1 MGERNVFRHQFT
13 RDIGKFMKPSILIV
27 DDDEVMRETLSDVL
41 KKRGYEIFSV
51 GSGNGALSLM
61 KKSIIDLILLD
72 MRLPDIDGLEVLKKI
87 KEFDT
92 EILVIMMTAYSD
104 VQTAVS
110 SMKSGAYDYINKPFE
125 LDELKLLIEKG
136 LETKSL
142 INEVR
147 RLHRQQKENYENSHI
162 YGVSPQIHYVKELIG
177 MISKTHKTSVLI
189 QGESGTGKELA
200 ANAIHYSSHR
210 QDKPLMKINCSA
222 IPDSLLESELFGY
235 EKGAFTDAKN
245 TKKGLFELADGGT
258 VFLDEIGDMN
268 PFLQSKILRVLEN
281 QTFMRVGGERE
292 IKVDIRVIA
301 ATNKNLEAMVKEGLF
316 RKDLYYRLKV
326 MVVEMPPLRDR
337 LEDILLLSSLF
348 IEENNKEYN
357 KTIKGFSDEAKK
369 LMVQYAWPGNVRE
382 LKNVIERAMILTD
395 QEVITPKHLPFELKQ
410 TEKMAQENRGEEISE
425 ATMDLSD
432 MSLEGMEKHHLSKV
446 LKRLEWNKSKASK
459 FLGISRATLRAK
471 IKKYNIADN

>member
-1 MGERNVFRHQFT
+1 
-13 RDIGKFMKPSILIV
+13 MKPSILIV
-27 DDDEVMRETLSDVL
+27 DDDEIMQQTLSDVL

-51 GSGNGALSLM
+51 GSGNGALSAI
-61 KKSIIDLILLD
+61 KKNVIDLVLLD
-72 MRLPDIDGLEVLKKI
+72 MRLPDVDGIEVLKKI
-87 KEFDT
+87 KELDT

-110 SMKSGAYDYINKPFE
+110 AMKSGAYHYINKPFE
-125 LDELKLLIEKG
+125 LEELKLLIEKG

-147 RLHRQQKENYENSHI
+147 RLHRQQKEEYQNSHI
-162 YGVSPQIHYVKELIG
+162 DGVSPQIQYVKELIG

-200 ANAIHYSSHR
+200 ANAIHYNSKRSNR
-210 QDKPLMKINCSA
+210 PLMKINCSA

-245 TKKGLFELADGGT
+245 TKRGLFELADGGT
-258 VFLDEIGDMN
+258 VFLDEIGDMK

-292 IKVDIRVIA
+292 IKVDVRIIA
-301 ATNKNLEAMVKEGLF
+301 ATNRNLETLVREGLF

-326 MVVEMPPLRDR
+326 MVIEMPPLRER
-337 LEDILLLSSLF
+337 VEDILLLSNLF
-348 IEENNKEYN
+348 IEENNREHN
-357 KTIKGFSDEAKK
+357 KNLRGFSEEARN
-369 LMVQYAWPGNVRE
+369 LMAQYHWPGNVRE

-395 QEVITPKHLPFELKQ
+395 QEVITPKHLPFELRQ
-410 TEKMAQENRGEEISE
+410 IGGFDQANTTPQLSENADE
-425 ATMDLSD
+425 
-432 MSLEGMEKHHLSKV
+432 MSLEHLEKIHLSRV

-459 FLGISRATLRAK
+459 VLGISRATLRAK
-471 IKKYNIADN
+471 IKRYNLLEN

>member
-1 MGERNVFRHQFT
+1 
-13 RDIGKFMKPSILIV
+13 MKPSILIV
-27 DDDEVMRETLSDVL
+27 DDDEVMQQTLSDVL
-41 KKRGYEIFSV
+41 KKRGYEIFLV
-51 GSGNGALSLM
+51 GSGNGALSVI
-61 KKSIIDLILLD
+61 KKNVIDLVLLD
-72 MRLPDIDGLEVLKKI
+72 MRLPDVDGIEVLKKI
-87 KEFDT
+87 KELDT

-110 SMKSGAYDYINKPFE
+110 SMKSGAYHYINKPFE
-125 LDELKLLIEKG
+125 LEELKLLIEKG

-147 RLHRQQKENYENSHI
+147 RLHRQQKEEYQNSHI
-162 YGVSPQIHYVKELIG
+162 DGVSPQIQYVKELIG

-200 ANAIHYSSHR
+200 ANAIHYNSKRSHR
-210 QDKPLMKINCSA
+210 PLMKINCSA

-258 VFLDEIGDMN
+258 VFLDEIGDMK

-292 IKVDIRVIA
+292 IKVDVRIIA
-301 ATNKNLEAMVKEGLF
+301 ATNKNLETLVKEGAF

-326 MVVEMPPLRDR
+326 MVIEMPPLRER
-337 LEDILLLSSLF
+337 VEDILLLSNLF
-348 IEENNKEYN
+348 IEENNREHN
-357 KTIKGFSDEAKK
+357 KNLRGFSEDARK
-369 LMVQYAWPGNVRE
+369 LMAQYHWPGNVRE

-395 QEVITPKHLPFELKQ
+395 QEFITPKHLPFELRQ
-410 TEKMAQENRGEEISE
+410 IEGFDRVNTTPELLELTDE
-425 ATMDLSD
+425 
-432 MSLEGMEKHHLSKV
+432 MSLDHLEKVHLSRV

-459 FLGISRATLRAK
+459 VLGISRATLRAK
-471 IKKYNIADN
+471 IKRYNLTDN

>member
-1 MGERNVFRHQFT
+1 MGEGDFFCHSLTRN
-13 RDIGKFMKPSILIV
+13 IGKLMKPSILIV
-27 DDDEVMRETLSDVL
+27 DDDEVMQETLSDVL
-41 KKRGYEIFSV
+41 RKRGYEIFTV
-51 GSGNGALSLM
+51 GSGNGALPM
-61 KKSIIDLILLD
+61 IKKNVIDLILLD

-87 KEFDT
+87 KEFDN

-110 SMKSGAYDYINKPFE
+110 AMKSGAYDYINKPFE
-125 LDELKLLIEKG
+125 LEELKLLIEKG
-136 LETKSL
+136 LEMKSL

-147 RLHRQQKENYENSHI
+147 RLHRQQKENYQNSHI

-200 ANAIHYSSHR
+200 ANAIHYNSHR
-210 QDKPLMKINCSA
+210 SDKPLMKINCSA

-245 TKKGLFELADGGT
+245 TKKGLFELADSGT

-292 IKVDIRVIA
+292 IKVDIRIVA
-301 ATNKNLEAMVKEGLF
+301 ATNKDLETMVREGFF

-326 MVVEMPPLRDR
+326 MVMEMPPLRDR
-337 LEDILLLSSLF
+337 LEDILLLSNLF
-348 IEENNKEYN
+348 IEENNKEFN
-357 KTIKGFSDEAKK
+357 KNIKGFSDEAKK
-369 LMVQYAWPGNVRE
+369 LMVQYSWPGNVRE
-382 LKNVIERAMILTD
+382 LKNVIERGMILTD

-410 TEKMAQENRGEEISE
+410 TEKFIHGNTEHEISE
-425 ATMDLSD
+425 KTDD
-432 MSLEGMEKHHLSKV
+432 MSLENIEKIHLSKV

-459 FLGISRATLRAK
+459 NLGISRATLRAK
-471 IKKYNIADN
+471 IKKYNLLEN

>member
-1 MGERNVFRHQFT
+1 
-13 RDIGKFMKPSILIV
+13 MKPSILIV
-27 DDDEVMRETLSDVL
+27 DDDGVMQETLSGVL
-41 KKRGYEIFSV
+41 KKRGYETFSV
-51 GSGNGALSLM
+51 GSGNEALSM
-61 KKSIIDLILLD
+61 IKKNIIDLILLD
-72 MRLPDIDGLEVLKKI
+72 MKLPDIDGLEVLKKI

-92 EILVIMMTAYSD
+92 EILVIMMTAFSD

-110 SMKSGAYDYINKPFE
+110 AMKSGAYDYINKPFE
-125 LDELKLLIEKG
+125 LDELKLLIDKG

-147 RLHRQQKENYENSHI
+147 RLHRQQKENYQNSHI

-200 ANAIHYSSHR
+200 ANAIHYNSHR
-210 QDKPLMKINCSA
+210 SDKPLMKINCSA

-268 PFLQSKILRVLEN
+268 PFLQSKILRVLES

-292 IKVDIRVIA
+292 IKVEIRIIA
-301 ATNKNLEAMVKEGLF
+301 ATNKDLEAMVKEGFF

-337 LEDILLLSSLF
+337 LEDILLLSNLF
-348 IEENNKEYN
+348 IEENNKEYTKN
-357 KTIKGFSDEAKK
+357 IKGFSEEAKK
-369 LMVQYAWPGNVRE
+369 LMTQYSWPGNVRE
-382 LKNVIERAMILTD
+382 LRNVIERAMILTD

-410 TEKMAQENRGEEISE
+410 SEKALGDTEFQISE
-425 ATMDLSD
+425 VTSD
-432 MSLEGMEKHHLSKV
+432 MSLENMEKMHLSKV

-459 FLGISRATLRAK
+459 ILGISRATLRAK
-471 IKKYNIADN
+471 IRRYSLPEN

>member
-1 MGERNVFRHQFT
+1 MR
-13 RDIGKFMKPSILIV
+13 PSILIV
-27 DDDEVMRETLSDVL
+27 DDDEVMQETLADVL
-41 KKRGYEIFSV
+41 TKKGYEIFSV
-51 GSGNGALSLM
+51 GSGNGALSM
-61 KKSIIDLILLD
+61 VKKNVIDLILLD

-110 SMKSGAYDYINKPFE
+110 AMKSGAYDYINKPFE
-125 LDELKLLIEKG
+125 LEELKLLIEKG

-147 RLHRQQKENYENSHI
+147 RLHRQQKEKYQNSHI
-162 YGVSPQIHYVKELIG
+162 YGVSAQIHYVKELIG

-200 ANAIHYSSHR
+200 ANAIHYNSHR
-210 QDKPLMKINCSA
+210 SDKPLMKINCSA

-301 ATNKNLEAMVKEGLF
+301 ATNKDLETMVREGLF

-337 LEDILLLSSLF
+337 LEDILLLSNLF

-357 KTIKGFSDEAKK
+357 KNVKAFSEDSKK
-369 LMVQYAWPGNVRE
+369 LMIQYSWPGNVRE

-395 QEVITPKHLPFELKQ
+395 QEMITPKHLPFELKQ
-410 TEKMAQENRGEEISE
+410 AEKVIQGNIDQGSFEI
-425 ATMDLSD
+425 TPD
-432 MSLEGMEKHHLSKV
+432 MSLEGMEKIHLYKV

-459 FLGISRATLRAK
+459 SLGISRATLRAK
-471 IKKYNIADN
+471 IKRYNLSEN

>member
-1 MGERNVFRHQFT
+1 
-13 RDIGKFMKPSILIV
+13 MKPSILIV
-27 DDDEVMRETLSDVL
+27 DDDEVMQETLSDVL
-41 KKRGYEIFSV
+41 RKRGYEIFSV
-51 GSGNGALSLM
+51 GSGNGALSII
-61 KKSIIDLILLD
+61 KKNIIDLILLD
-72 MRLPDIDGLEVLKKI
+72 VKLPDIDGLEVLKKI

-104 VQTAVS
+104 VLTAVS

-125 LDELKLLIEKG
+125 LEELKLLIEKG

-147 RLHRQQKENYENSHI
+147 RLHRQQKEKYQNSHI
-162 YGVSPQIHYVKELIG
+162 YGVSPQIHYVKELIS

-200 ANAIHYSSHR
+200 ANAIHYNGKRS
-210 QDKPLMKINCSA
+210 DKPLMKINCSA

-245 TKKGLFELADGGT
+245 TKKGLFELADGGSI
-258 VFLDEIGDMN
+258 FLDEIGDMN

-292 IKVDIRVIA
+292 IKVDVRIIT
-301 ATNKNLEAMVKEGLF
+301 ATNKDLEAMVREGLF

-337 LEDILLLSSLF
+337 LEDILLLSNLF
-348 IEENNKEYN
+348 IEINNKEYSKN
-357 KTIKGFSDEAKK
+357 IKGFSEEGKK
-369 LMVQYAWPGNVRE
+369 LLIQYSWPGNVRE
-382 LKNVIERAMILTD
+382 LKNVIERAMILSE
-395 QEVITPKHLPFELKQ
+395 QEMILPKNLPFELKE
-410 TEKMAQENRGEEISE
+410 TEKVPHVASENQLFK
-425 ATMDLSD
+425 TTDD
-432 MSLEGMEKHHLSKV
+432 MSLEKMEKMHLSHV
-446 LKRLEWNKSKASK
+446 LNRLDWNKSKASRI
-459 FLGISRATLRAK
+459 LGVSRATLRAK
-471 IKKYNIADN
+471 IKKYDLERD

>member
-1 MGERNVFRHQFT
+1 
-13 RDIGKFMKPSILIV
+13 MKPSLLIV
-27 DDDEVMRETLSDVL
+27 DDDEIMRETLSDVL
-41 KKRGYEIFSV
+41 KKRGYDVISV
-51 GSGNGALSLM
+51 GSGNGALSTI
-61 KKSIIDLILLD
+61 KKNLIDLILLD
-72 MRLPDIDGLEVLKKI
+72 MKLPDVDGLEVLKKI

-125 LDELKLLIEKG
+125 LEELRLLIEKG

-147 RLHRQQKENYENSHI
+147 RLRRQHKEKYQNNHI
-162 YGVSPQIHYVKELIG
+162 YGASPQIHYVRELIG

-200 ANAIHYSSHR
+200 ANAIHYNSHR
-210 QDKPLMKINCSA
+210 GDKPMMKINCSA
-222 IPDSLLESELFGY
+222 IPDTLLESELFGY

-292 IKVDIRVIA
+292 IRVDVRIIA
-301 ATNKNLEAMVKEGLF
+301 ATNKDLEFLVKEGFF

-326 MVVEMPPLRDR
+326 IVVEMPPLRDR
-337 LEDILLLSSLF
+337 VEDILMLSNLF
-348 IEENNKEYN
+348 IEESNKEYN
-357 KTIKGFSDEAKK
+357 KNIKGVSDEGKK
-369 LMVQYAWPGNVRE
+369 MMIQYSWPGNVRE
-382 LKNVIERAMILTD
+382 LRNVIERAMILTD
-395 QEVITPKHLPFELKQ
+395 QEYITPKHLPFEMKQ
-410 TEKMAQENRGEEISE
+410 VERLTHADTGHELMEIADDISLENMEKM
-425 ATMDLSD
+425 
-432 MSLEGMEKHHLSKV
+432 HLSKV

-459 FLGISRATLRAK
+459 LLGISRATLRAK
-471 IKKYNIADN
+471 IKRYSIEAN

>member
-1 MGERNVFRHQFT
+1 
-13 RDIGKFMKPSILIV
+13 MKPSILIV
-27 DDDEVMRETLSDVL
+27 DDDGVMQETLSDVL

-51 GSGNGALSLM
+51 GSGSGALSM
-61 KKSIIDLILLD
+61 IKKNVIDLILLD
-72 MRLPDIDGLEVLKKI
+72 MRLPDIDGLEVLRKI

-92 EILVIMMTAYSD
+92 EILVIMMTAFSD
-104 VQTAVS
+104 VQTAVAA
-110 SMKSGAYDYINKPFE
+110 MKSGAYDYINKPFE
-125 LDELKLLIEKG
+125 LEELKLLIEKG

-147 RLHRQQKENYENSHI
+147 RLHRQQKEKYQNNHI
-162 YGVSPQIHYVKELIG
+162 YGVSPQIHYVKELID

-210 QDKPLMKINCSA
+210 SEKPLMKSNCSA

-245 TKKGLFELADGGT
+245 TKKGLFELADSGT

-301 ATNKNLEAMVKEGLF
+301 ATNKDLEAMVKEGLF

-337 LEDILLLSSLF
+337 LEDILLLSNLF

-357 KTIKGFSDEAKK
+357 KNIKGFSEEAKK
-369 LMVQYAWPGNVRE
+369 LMIQYAWPGNVRE
-382 LKNVIERAMILTD
+382 LRNVIERAMILTD
-395 QEVITPKHLPFELKQ
+395 REVITPKHLPFELKQ
-410 TEKMAQENRGEEISE
+410 AEKVAHGNAEREVSEIGF
-425 ATMDLSD
+425 D
-432 MSLEGMEKHHLSKV
+432 MSLDSMEKIHLSKV
-446 LKRLEWNKSKASK
+446 LKKLEWNKSKASK

-471 IKKYNIADN
+471 IKKYSLLEN

>member
-1 MGERNVFRHQFT
+1 MGERNLFCHQFAGGVGE
-13 RDIGKFMKPSILIV
+13 RMRPSILIV
-27 DDDEVMRETLSDVL
+27 DDDEVMQETLSDVL
-41 KKRGYEIFSV
+41 TKRGYEIFSV
-51 GSGNGALSLM
+51 GSGNGALSM
-61 KKSIIDLILLD
+61 VKRNVIDLILLD

-110 SMKSGAYDYINKPFE
+110 AMKSGAYDYINKPFE
-125 LDELKLLIEKG
+125 LEELKLLIEKG

-147 RLHRQQKENYENSHI
+147 RLHRQQKEKYQDSHI

-200 ANAIHYSSHR
+200 ANAVHYSSHR
-210 QDKPLMKINCSA
+210 GDKPLMKINCSA

-292 IKVDIRVIA
+292 IKVDIRIIA
-301 ATNKNLEAMVKEGLF
+301 ATNKDLETMVKEGFF

-337 LEDILLLSSLF
+337 LEDILLLSNLF
-348 IEENNKEYN
+348 IEENNKEYKKN
-357 KTIKGFSDEAKK
+357 VKAFSEDAKK
-369 LMVQYAWPGNVRE
+369 LMVQYSWPGNVRE
-382 LKNVIERAMILTD
+382 LKNVIERAMILSD
-395 QEVITPKHLPFELKQ
+395 QDMITPKHLPFELKQ
-410 TEKMAQENRGEEISE
+410 AEKIIQENADHGGFGITPE
-425 ATMDLSD
+425 
-432 MSLEGMEKHHLSKV
+432 MSLEGMEKIHLCNV

-459 FLGISRATLRAK
+459 CLGISRATLRAK
-471 IKKYNIADN
+471 IRKYNLSEN

>member
-1 MGERNVFRHQFT
+1 MGEGDFFCYELTRNIR
-13 RDIGKFMKPSILIV
+13 KLMKPSILIV
-27 DDDEVMRETLSDVL
+27 DDDEVMQETLSDVL
-41 KKRGYEIFSV
+41 RKRGYEIFTV
-51 GSGNGALSLM
+51 GSGNGALPM
-61 KKSIIDLILLD
+61 IEKNVIDLILLD

-110 SMKSGAYDYINKPFE
+110 AMKSGAYDYINKPFE
-125 LDELKLLIEKG
+125 LEELKLLIEKG
-136 LETKSL
+136 LEMKSL

-147 RLHRQQKENYENSHI
+147 RLHRQQKENYQNSHI

-200 ANAIHYSSHR
+200 ANAIHYNSHR
-210 QDKPLMKINCSA
+210 SDKPLMKINCSA

-245 TKKGLFELADGGT
+245 TKKGLFELADSGT

-292 IKVDIRVIA
+292 IKVDIRIVA
-301 ATNKNLEAMVKEGLF
+301 ATNKDLETMVREGFF

-337 LEDILLLSSLF
+337 LEDILLLSNLF
-348 IEENNKEYN
+348 IEENNKEFN
-357 KTIKGFSDEAKK
+357 KDIKGFSDEAKK
-369 LMVQYAWPGNVRE
+369 LMVQYSWPGNVRE

-410 TEKMAQENRGEEISE
+410 TEKFIHGNTEHEISE
-425 ATMDLSD
+425 KTDD
-432 MSLEGMEKHHLSKV
+432 MSLEGMEKIHLSKV

-459 FLGISRATLRAK
+459 NLGISRATLRAK
-471 IKKYNIADN
+471 IKKYNLLEN

>member
-1 MGERNVFRHQFT
+1 MGEGDFFCHSLTRNN
-13 RDIGKFMKPSILIV
+13 GKLMKPSILII
-27 DDDEVMRETLSDVL
+27 DDDEVMQETLADVL
-41 KKRGYEIFSV
+41 RKRGYEIFSV
-51 GSGNGALSLM
+51 GSGNGALSII
-61 KKSIIDLILLD
+61 KKNVIDLILLD
-72 MRLPDIDGLEVLKKI
+72 IRLPDVDGLEILKKI
-87 KEFDT
+87 KDFDT

-125 LDELKLLIEKG
+125 LEELRLLIEKG

-147 RLHRQQKENYENSHI
+147 RLHRQQGEKYQNSHI

-200 ANAIHYSSHR
+200 ANAVNYNSKRS
-210 QDKPLMKINCSA
+210 DKPLMKINCSA

-281 QTFMRVGGERE
+281 QIFMRVGGERE
-292 IKVDIRVIA
+292 IKVDIRIVA
-301 ATNKNLEAMVKEGLF
+301 ATNSDLESLVREGLF
-316 RKDLYYRLKV
+316 RKNLYYRLKV
-326 MVVEMPPLRDR
+326 MVVEMPPLRGR
-337 LEDILLLSSLF
+337 AEDTLLLSNLF
-348 IEENNKEYN
+348 IEEKNKELN
-357 KTIKGFSDEAKK
+357 KNIKGFS
-369 LMVQYAWPGNVRE
+369 
-382 LKNVIERAMILTD
+382 
-395 QEVITPKHLPFELKQ
+395 
-410 TEKMAQENRGEEISE
+410 EEE
-425 ATMDLSD
+425 
-432 MSLEGMEKHHLSKV
+432 
-446 LKRLEWNKSKASK
+446 
-459 FLGISRATLRAK
+459 
-471 IKKYNIADN
+471 

>member
-1 MGERNVFRHQFT
+1 
-13 RDIGKFMKPSILIV
+13 MKPSILIV
-27 DDDEVMRETLSDVL
+27 DDDGVMQETLSGVL
-41 KKRGYEIFSV
+41 RKRGYEIFSV
-51 GSGNGALSLM
+51 GSGNEALSM
-61 KKSIIDLILLD
+61 IKKNVIDLILLD

-92 EILVIMMTAYSD
+92 EILVIMMTAFSD
-104 VQTAVS
+104 VQTAVLA
-110 SMKSGAYDYINKPFE
+110 MKSGAYDYINKPFE

-147 RLHRQQKENYENSHI
+147 RLHRQQKENYQNSHI

-200 ANAIHYSSHR
+200 ANAIHYNSHR
-210 QDKPLMKINCSA
+210 SDKPLMKINCSA
-222 IPDSLLESELFGY
+222 IPDSLLESELFGH

-292 IKVDIRVIA
+292 IKVEIRIIA
-301 ATNKNLEAMVKEGLF
+301 ATNKNLEAMVKEGFF

-337 LEDILLLSSLF
+337 LEDILLLSNLF

-357 KTIKGFSDEAKK
+357 KTNRGFSDEAKK
-369 LMVQYAWPGNVRE
+369 LMVQYSWPGNVRE
-382 LKNVIERAMILTD
+382 LRNVIERAMILTD

-410 TEKMAQENRGEEISE
+410 TEKIPEDTEHEISE
-425 ATMDLSD
+425 ITPD
-432 MSLEGMEKHHLSKV
+432 MSLEDMEKVHLSKV

-459 FLGISRATLRAK
+459 TLGISRATLRAK
-471 IKKYNIADN
+471 IKKYNLPEN

>member
-1 MGERNVFRHQFT
+1 
-13 RDIGKFMKPSILIV
+13 MKPSILIV
-27 DDDEVMRETLSDVL
+27 DDDEVMQETLSDVL
-41 KKRGYEIFSV
+41 KKRGYEIFSI
-51 GSGNGALSLM
+51 GSGNGALSMM
-61 KKSIIDLILLD
+61 KKNVIDLILLD

-110 SMKSGAYDYINKPFE
+110 AMKSGAYDYINKPFE
-125 LDELKLLIEKG
+125 LEELKLLIEKG

-147 RLHRQQKENYENSHI
+147 RLHRQQKEEYQNNHI

-200 ANAIHYSSHR
+200 ANAIHYNSQR
-210 QDKPLMKINCSA
+210 NDKPLMKINCSA

-245 TKKGLFELADGGT
+245 TKKGLFELADAGT

-292 IKVDIRVIA
+292 IKVDIRIIA
-301 ATNKNLEAMVKEGLF
+301 ATNKDLETMVKEGLF

-337 LEDILLLSSLF
+337 LEDIFLLSNLF
-348 IEENNKEYN
+348 IEENNREYKKN
-357 KTIKGFSDEAKK
+357 IKGFSDEAKK
-369 LMVQYAWPGNVRE
+369 LMAQYSWPGNVRE

-410 TEKMAQENRGEEISE
+410 TEKLSHGNTEHEIFEN
-425 ATMDLSD
+425 TDD
-432 MSLEGMEKHHLSKV
+432 MSIENMERIHLSKV

-471 IKKYNIADN
+471 VKKYNLSEN

>member
-1 MGERNVFRHQFT
+1 MGEGDFFCYELTRNIR
-13 RDIGKFMKPSILIV
+13 KLMKPSILIV
-27 DDDEVMRETLSDVL
+27 DDDEVMQETLSDVL
-41 KKRGYEIFSV
+41 RKRGYEIFTV
-51 GSGNGALSLM
+51 GSGNGALPM
-61 KKSIIDLILLD
+61 IEKNVIDLILLD

-110 SMKSGAYDYINKPFE
+110 AMKSGAYDYINKPFE
-125 LDELKLLIEKG
+125 LEELKLLIEKG
-136 LETKSL
+136 LEMKSL

-147 RLHRQQKENYENSHI
+147 RLHRQQKENYQNSHI

-200 ANAIHYSSHR
+200 ANAIHYNSHR
-210 QDKPLMKINCSA
+210 SDNPLMKINCSA

-245 TKKGLFELADGGT
+245 TKKGLFELADSGT

-292 IKVDIRVIA
+292 IKVDIRIVA
-301 ATNKNLEAMVKEGLF
+301 ATNKDLETMVREGFF

-337 LEDILLLSSLF
+337 LEDILLLSNLF
-348 IEENNKEYN
+348 IEENNKEFN
-357 KTIKGFSDEAKK
+357 KDIKGFSDEAKK
-369 LMVQYAWPGNVRE
+369 LMVQYSWPGNVRE

-410 TEKMAQENRGEEISE
+410 TEKFIHGNTEHEISE
-425 ATMDLSD
+425 KTDD
-432 MSLEGMEKHHLSKV
+432 MSLEGMEKIHLSKV

-471 IKKYNIADN
+471 IKKYNLLEN